1 MRTLH
6 VSVKFEKNQTE
17 ILDSGSV
24 VTFKIKDTDVL
35 PIEAIF
41 QTKLENIKSI
51 PFDFSIDFDDS
62 VVQKKKKTI
71 FALSVRVTRPD
82 GQLVFENHPE
92 LDIRDIKGNIQ
103 KHVDIILE
111 RN

>member
-6 VSVKFEKNQTE
+6 VRVKFEKDQTE
-17 ILDSGSV
+17 ILDSDSL
-24 VTFKIKDTDVL
+24 VTFKIKDTDL
-35 PIEAIF
+35 RPTEAIF
-41 QTKLENIKSI
+41 QTKLDNIKSI

-62 VVQKKKKTI
+62 IVQKKPKTI
-71 FALSVRVTRPD
+71 FALSVRVTGPD

-92 LDIRDIKGNIQ
+92 LDIRDVKGNIN